1 MSTITRTRRTL
12 FLLVPLTAAFVI
24 GATLFMGT
32 VAPAESGTV
41 HVATSVCEAHELKA
55 LAAEDPHFEI
65 EIPAEFNQPFPTRD
79 ACLSYEA
86 AADETAPGPLQ
97 PIAFSHKH
105 HAGTFQID
113 CNYCHSGTD
122 RSPSA
127 GVPSVEVCMGC
138 HSQFS
143 PAYDEF
149 EGIKVLK
156 AQWEKKEPIA
166 WEQIHRSPEHVQF
179 RHNRHVKAGVACQ
192 DCHGP
197 VEEMDKLYM
206 TKDTKWWPWGLP
218 TQKLEMGWCI
228 QCHRKEGASQ
238 DCNTCHY

>member
-1 MSTITRTRRTL
+1 MSTDPRKRRLLL
-12 FLLVPLTAAFVI
+12 FSAPLVVAAAVGGALLT
-24 GATLFMGT
+24 GAG
-32 VAPAESGTV
+32 APADDGKV

-55 LAAEDPHFEI
+55 RHAEDPHFQI
-65 EIPAEFNQPFPTRD
+65 EIPAEFDQPFPTRD
-79 ACLSYEA
+79 ACLSYVA
-86 AADETAPGPLQ
+86 AGDEQAAGPLQ

-122 RSPSA
+122 RSQAA
-127 GVPSVEVCMGC
+127 GVPSVQVCMGC

-149 EGIKVLK
+149 PGIQKLK
-156 AQWEKKEPIA
+156 EHWEKQTPVE
-166 WEQIHRSPEHVQF
+166 WELIHRVPEHVQF
-179 RHNRHVKAGVACQ
+179 RHNRHIQAGVACQ

-197 VEEMDKLYM
+197 VEEMDKLYLVE
-206 TKDTKWWPWGLP
+206 DTKWWPWGLP

-228 QCHRKEGASQ
+228 QCHRAEGASQ